1 MRTRVLTWHEEQLI
15 VAREVGNREREGMG
29 SPLPTIACSIKG
41 KKRPGM
47 AIGHSLT
54 ELGPARPVARRGGL
68 ACLGTRGGRRTV
80 EVKAVD
86 VDEPPV
92 RQRGFRQSYVLP
104 ARLSLGPRIQSVPR
118 PEK

>member
-54 ELGPARPVARRGGL
+54 ELGPARIGDRLRDEGDWRVWGLGGTSDGRGEG
-68 ACLGTRGGRRTV
+68 CRCR
-80 EVKAVD
+80 
-86 VDEPPV
+86 
-92 RQRGFRQSYVLP
+92 
-104 ARLSLGPRIQSVPR
+104 
-118 PEK
+118 